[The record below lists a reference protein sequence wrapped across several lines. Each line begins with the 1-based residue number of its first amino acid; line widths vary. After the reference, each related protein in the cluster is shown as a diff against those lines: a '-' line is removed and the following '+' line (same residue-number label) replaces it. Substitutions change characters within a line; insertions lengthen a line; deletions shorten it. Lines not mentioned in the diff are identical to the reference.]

1 MEVRVLFI
9 PRSVL
14 IFPVNESERDKERE
28 RKFHLQ
34 LNHTWW
40 WCCNQEESRFAMKRI
55 NRGCSK
61 YSGINIT
68 SPSAPPVPPLDL
80 TKVKVNEFIIL
91 AQNCIQSGD
100 SSTPYPSRCHEE
112 YLTILRHESLAFSM
126 PRQLELENAMHCH
139 TTLTLVSFRRN
150 FYLHT
155 STQVA
160 IKFHAILRVCVDPC

>member
-1 MEVRVLFI
+1 MKV
-9 PRSVL
+9 
-14 IFPVNESERDKERE
+14 KEIKRE
-28 RKFHLQ
+28 KRKFHLQ

-126 PRQLELENAMHCH
+126 PYANWNWKMQCIAIHPPTLL
-139 TTLTLVSFRRN
+139 LTLVSFRRN

-160 IKFHAILRVCVDPC
+160 ITFHAILRVCVDPC

>member
-1 MEVRVLFI
+1 MKV
-9 PRSVL
+9 
-14 IFPVNESERDKERE
+14 KEIKRE
-28 RKFHLQ
+28 KRKFHLQ

-139 TTLTLVSFRRN
+139 TPTHPPPDTCFLSSQFLFAHVYSGGNKIPCHTPSVCRSLLVAPVKR
-150 FYLHT
+150 
-155 STQVA
+155 
-160 IKFHAILRVCVDPC
+160 